1 MTNIGD
7 SAVLDAQIV
16 QLNGFYGRPDFLARC
31 AGCEVE
37 LDMGCGKG
45 TFTTE
50 LARRHPERVVLAADV
65 MSGRLRKLVKRNLRD
80 GIGNMVVIK
89 SEARMLIGRLL
100 PDGLVAR
107 LHILCPDPWP
117 KGRHRGNRLLSSD
130 FMTQIHR
137 ILKPGGVWHFS
148 TDDPAYLEAV
158 RCGVAASGLFREE
171 PSWLAD
177 IADIKTDFEMLWS
190 SEGKSV
196 HHHSWVALPLPV
208 PAIGH

>member
-31 AGCEVE
+31 ADCEVE

-80 GIGNMVVIK
+80 GIDNMVVIK

-100 PDGLVAR
+100 PDGLVTR

-137 ILKPGGVWHFS
+137 ILKPGGGWHFS
-148 TDDPAYLEAV
+148 THDPTYLEAV
-158 RCGVAASGLFREE
+158 RRGVAASGLFCED
-171 PSWLAD
+171 SSQLAD
-177 IADIKTDFEMLWS
+177 IADIKTDFEMLWN
-190 SEGKSV
+190 SEGKPV
-196 HHHSWVALPLPV
+196 HHHAWVAMPLPV

>member
-1 MTNIGD
+1 MTNPGD
-7 SAVLDAQIV
+7 PAALDAMIV
-16 QLNGFYGRPDFLARC
+16 QLNGFYGRPAFLARC

-50 LARRHPERVVLAADV
+50 LARRYPERIVLAADV
-65 MSGRLRKLVKRNLRD
+65 MSGRLRKLVKRNLRER
-80 GIGNMVVIK
+80 IENLIAIK
-89 SEARMLIGRLL
+89 AEARMLIGRLL
-100 PDGLVAR
+100 PDGLVSR

-130 FMTQIHR
+130 FMSQIHR

-148 TDDPAYLEAV
+148 TDDAAYLEAV
-158 RCGVAASGLFREE
+158 KHSVAASELFREE
-171 PSWLAD
+171 PARIAD
-177 IADIKTDFEMLWS
+177 IADVKTDFELLWN
-190 SEGKSV
+190 SEGKPV
-196 HHHSWVALPLPV
+196 HHHAWVALPLPR